1 MRDSLRMTAAFAALL
16 LLTQVAD
23 HAHAATI
30 LSSGDNTQNFS
41 STNHIVIGP
50 AGGASVLV
58 TQDVGHSPSF
68 GPWRKFLING
78 ATDPS
83 ASPPHSIS
91 SGVDVGML
99 ETMTNLGGA
108 AWNQWTEKVFTRTTI
123 ATTNDAPGF
132 QFKNGSLLVEANY
145 GAGFIVLTQ
154 GVHYTAVATPA
165 PGIGFDPNGSEAFK
179 INFQPGF
186 EIDTGDKLRLSANIF
201 EVFGD
206 GDVWQ
211 QGLAAG
217 IDAFPGVVPEPAAM
231 SMIAL
236 AATMLLRRR
245 CSSARSGASI
255 RAIRA

>member
-1 MRDSLRMTAAFAALL
+1 MRDSLRMTAAVAALL
-16 LLTQVAD
+16 LLTHVA
-23 HAHAATI
+23 HRAHAATI
-30 LSSGDNTQNFS
+30 LSSSDNTQNFS
-41 STNHIVIGP
+41 STNHVVLGP
-50 AGGASVLV
+50 AGGASVVV

-99 ETMTNLGGA
+99 ETLTNLGGV
-108 AWNQWTEKVFTRTTI
+108 AWNQWTEKVLTRTTI
-123 ATTNDAPGF
+123 ATPNDSPGF

-145 GAGFIVLTQ
+145 GSGFVVLTQ

-165 PGIGFDPNGSEAFK
+165 SGIGFDPNGSEALT
-179 INFQPGF
+179 INFQTGF
-186 EIDTGDKLRLSANIF
+186 HIEPGDKLRLSANIF

-217 IDAFPGVVPEPAAM
+217 ITAFPGVVPEPAAM
-231 SMIAL
+231 GMIAL
-236 AATMLLRRR
+236 ATTMLLRRR
-245 CSSARSGASI
+245 RNTA
-255 RAIRA
+255 